1 MKRRIELSVETERMT
16 LRGPGPAIS
25 WCSECKNRSMKI
37 TSEQAALLAGV
48 SEMSIYRM
56 VEGRALHHSETK
68 EGGLRICLRSL
79 ELMTSFNEK
88 T

>member
-1 MKRRIELSVETERMT
+1 
-16 LRGPGPAIS
+16 
-25 WCSECKNRSMKI
+25 MKI

>member
-1 MKRRIELSVETERMT
+1 MKRRIELSVETEKIT
-16 LRGPGPAIS
+16 LRGPSPAIS
-25 WCSECKNRSMKI
+25 WCGECKNHSMRI

-48 SEMSIYRM
+48 SEMNIYRM

-68 EGGLRICLRSL
+68 EGGLRICFRSL
-79 ELMTSFNEK
+79 ESMAAFNEK